1 MNNIW
6 IVDTPL
12 GQLGIY
18 SDDFHL
24 HMIQFID
31 TANNNI
37 TPSSNPSK
45 IANSVSEQIHEYF
58 NGTRR
63 TFNLSLYLDL
73 PPFYKKVLFE
83 VSKIKYGQ
91 TASYMDIA
99 IKSGDKKAVRAV
111 GAANA
116 NNPIPIIIPCH
127 RIIFSNGK
135 IGGYGGGLEKKVFL
149 LNQEGIDITL

>member
-12 GQLGIY
+12 GQLGIH

-31 TANNNI
+31 TAYNI

-45 IANSVSEQIHEYF
+45 IANSVSKQMHEYF

-73 PPFYKKVLFE
+73 PPFYKKVLSE

-99 IKSGDKKAVRAV
+99 IKSGNKKAVRAV

-127 RIIFSNGK
+127 RIIFSSGK
-135 IGGYGGGLEKKVFL
+135 IGGYASGLEKKMFL
-149 LNQEGIDITL
+149 LNQEGVDITL

>member
-6 IVDTPL
+6 IVDTPI

-31 TANNNI
+31 TAYNNV

-45 IANSVSEQIHEYF
+45 IANSVSEQTYEYI

-63 TFNLSLYLDL
+63 NFNLSLYSDL
-73 PPFYKKVLFE
+73 PPFYKKVLSE
-83 VSKIKYGQ
+83 VFKIKHGQ
-91 TASYMDIA
+91 IASYMDIA
-99 IKSGDKKAVRAV
+99 IKSGNKKAVR
-111 GAANA
+111 AANA

-135 IGGYGGGLEKKVFL
+135 IGGYGGGLAKKVFL

>member
-6 IVDTPL
+6 LVDTPI

-24 HMIQFID
+24 FMIKFID
-31 TANNNI
+31 SANNNI

-45 IANSVSEQIHEYF
+45 IANSVSEQMYEYF

-73 PPFYKKVLFE
+73 PPFYKKVLSE
-83 VSKIKYGQ
+83 VSKIKHGQ
-91 TASYMDIA
+91 IASYMDIA
-99 IKSGDKKAVRAV
+99 IKSGNKKAVRAV
-111 GAANA
+111 GAAIA

-149 LNQEGIDITL
+149 LNQEGVDITL